1 MKYYIK
7 KYENPSGNVQKLNNA
22 IDEAYDFYHND
33 VEARKGRER
42 SWLQQLYTIKTP
54 IEKTSINIGNNQG
67 IGLGTSSGDDFVG
80 EWRYNKGI
88 YLNPNIIFKKY
99 YNKDRLSRAITHEL
113 SHEDAYQKRP
123 KDYAIDEYIAPLVQE
138 NITNKEKDYLNNAY
152 KTSSNTSSENIE
164 EKHATNRQLRHQLYQ
179 NFIKVNGRKPDSI
192 EELDDFIR
200 NTSDMSIM
208 YLLRD
213 QNDYGNDYFY
223 NKNTDPKAVKDA
235 LIHVAQNNTG
245 VVQYAKKGIQ
255 IKKCEYGTVF
265 NRNATIKD
273 VIENNKALAG
283 EKVIVINQG
292 KKMGSITLPK
302 SMTNDQA
309 AGRVPIYHGEEYTY
323 YMNGDGTV
331 EQIKTF
337 EYKSGGSIH
346 IKEKNKGKFTESAKR
361 AGKSVQEHARDVVN
375 NPKATKLQKKRAQFA
390 LNAKKWKH

>member
-1 MKYYIK
+1 MKLNIK
-7 KYENPSGNVQKLNNA
+7 KFENPSGNIQKLNTA

-33 VEARKGRER
+33 VEARKERER

-54 IEKTSINIGNNQG
+54 IEKTSINIDNNQG

-138 NITNKEKDYLNNAY
+138 NITIKEKKYLDNAY
-152 KTSSNTSSENIE
+152 KTDANTSSKNIE

-179 NFIKVNGRKPDSI
+179 NFIKVNGRKPNSI
-192 EELDDFIR
+192 EELDDFIK

-213 QNDYGNDYFY
+213 QNDYGSDYFY
-223 NKNTDPKAVKDA
+223 NNNTDPKAIKDA

-245 VVQYAKKGIQ
+245 VVQYAKKG
-255 IKKCEYGTVF
+255 
-265 NRNATIKD
+265 
-273 VIENNKALAG
+273 VIL
-283 EKVIVINQG
+283 
-292 KKMGSITLPK
+292 K
-302 SMTNDQA
+302 ST
-309 AGRVPIYHGEEYTY
+309 RL
-323 YMNGDGTV
+323 
-331 EQIKTF
+331 
-337 EYKSGGSIH
+337 
-346 IKEKNKGKFTESAKR
+346 
-361 AGKSVQEHARDVVN
+361 
-375 NPKATKLQKKRAQFA
+375 LQ
-390 LNAKKWKH
+390 NH